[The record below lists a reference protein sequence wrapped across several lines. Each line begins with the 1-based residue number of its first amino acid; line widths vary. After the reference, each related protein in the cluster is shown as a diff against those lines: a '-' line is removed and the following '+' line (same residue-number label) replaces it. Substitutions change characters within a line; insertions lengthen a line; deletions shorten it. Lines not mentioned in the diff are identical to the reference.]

1 MVIENVE
8 RRGGKCFI
16 ATYGSVLWATSELL
30 TFWFFFFFSPPPPK
44 KKKAGLEGPG
54 WHRMARSEAQRQRLP
69 PPPRPPLPLPT
80 SPFCHRS
87 PSLPPSARPRPV
99 HYLSLTPPS
108 LPLPPPRPTCLHNQE
123 VAVEVHGG
131 SQSLAP
137 PPAQELSDEFAASFE
152 VVPPTAPLPGLPVF
166 CRSGPPARQLSLR
179 PALHALASMCLRQTR
194 GGGVQEG
201 SLLEAS
207 PGEAGPGAAL
217 QGAVTTQEPERVPA
231 LKRAHVD

>member
-1 MVIENVE
+1 MFYND
-8 RRGGKCFI
+8 
-16 ATYGSVLWATSELL
+16 LWISTVVYFRAAHLL
-30 TFWFFFFFSPPPPK
+30 VFFLFFLFSPASK
-44 KKKAGLEGPG
+44 KKKKKQDSRAMAGTAWLEVRHIDRGFPL
-54 WHRMARSEAQRQRLP
+54 LP
-69 PPPRPPLPLPT
+69 KPPSPSPLPLSAT
-80 SPFCHRS
+80 EA
-87 PSLPPSARPRPV
+87 PSLPPSAWPRPV
-99 HYLSLTPPS
+99 HYLGLTPPS
-108 LPLPPPRPTCLHNQE
+108 LPLPPSRPTCLHNQE

-137 PPAQELSDEFAASFE
+137 PPAQELSDKFAASFE

-179 PALHALASMCLRQTR
+179 PVLHALASMCLRQTR

-207 PGEAGPGAAL
+207 LGEAGPGAAL
-217 QGAVTTQEPERVPA
+217 QGAVTMQEPERVPA